1 MDAKKLTEAI
11 LKAKNDIVREVYDR
25 LPRKVGVIA
34 TNHFRQNFRN
44 SGFMDGG
51 NHPWLPS
58 KRQLENGKDS
68 KYGTLLSRRNH
79 LMMSITSIPGVGEVT
94 IRNDVPYA
102 QIHNEG
108 GQFDI
113 HPTVTAKLRRF
124 AWYKVYSLSGIK
136 KSKGKK
142 GKLPKQLSPEAEVWK
157 AIALT
162 KKQKLN
168 IHINMPQRQFIG
180 ESKELREKIEAEI
193 KASIERIEASVLR
206 FT

>member
-1 MDAKKLTEAI
+1 MPMDAKNLTAAI
-11 LKAKNDIVREVYDR
+11 IRAKQEILREVNDR

-34 TNHFRQNFRN
+34 SNHFRQNFRN

-51 NHPWLPS
+51 NRPWLTS
-58 KRQLENGKDS
+58 KRQMENGKDA

-102 QIHNEG
+102 KIHNEG
-108 GQFDI
+108 GQFTT
-113 HPTVTAKLRRF
+113 HPTVTKKLRKF
-124 AWYKVYSLSGIK
+124 AWYKYYSLAGIK
-136 KSKGKK
+136 KGQKPSSV
-142 GKLPKQLSPEAEVWK
+142 PPEAQVWK

-162 KKQKLN
+162 KKKQLSIN
-168 IHINMPQRQFIG
+168 INMPKRQFIG
-180 ESKELREKIEAEI
+180 DSQELTAKIEAEI
-193 KASIERIEASVLR
+193 AASIKRIESSVFK